1 MLSEFLW
8 CSVLSRF
15 GWVVR
20 LVTAPN
26 ISRKNHFSRASSQIL
41 RVFRTVFVIFAW
53 LFHTTLFRDRSICKV
68 SSNSLLK

>member
-1 MLSEFLW
+1 MLSELLW

-26 ISRKNHFSRASSQIL
+26 VPEESFLASFFADPARISYCL
-41 RVFRTVFVIFAW
+41 RIFAW
-53 LFHTTLFRDRSICKV
+53 LFHPTIFLDRSICEV